1 MEENF
6 KFNKNKSNL
15 KISFERIAFIF
26 FIFFFIAIIFS
37 SKTIY
42 LGFKKKPET
51 KNTVKKEKFRASIMD
66 RDGNIIAKTVQVT
79 NLGINPNQV
88 INKDKLLIS
97 LKLIFPDKN
106 FKDQLNGNKF
116 FYIKKKYHLKNLKK

>member
-1 MEENF
+1 MDENF
-6 KFNKNKSNL
+6 KFRKNKSNL

-26 FIFFFIAIIFS
+26 FIFFFIAITFS
-37 SKTIY
+37 AKTIY
-42 LGFKKKPET
+42 LSFKKKPET
-51 KNTVKKEKFRASIMD
+51 KSIIKKEKFRASIMD
-66 RDGNIIAKTVQVT
+66 RNGNIIAKTVRVT

-106 FKDQLNGNKF
+106 FKEQFNGNKF
-116 FYIKKKYHLKNLKK
+116 FYIKKKSITWKT